1 MTGTTVG
8 TATSVDARA
17 TVHPDAAVHADAVVR
32 PEAPRHP
39 DAPVHPR
46 ETAAMR
52 RALALAARGPLG
64 PNPRVGCVLLTPDGD
79 VLGEGWHR
87 GAGTP
92 HAEVAALADAR
103 DRGAD
108 VRGAT
113 AVVTLEPCDHTGRT
127 GPCSVALRDAGVAR
141 VVVSVEDPNPVA
153 AGGAQRLR
161 AAGVDVVTGVL
172 ADEGAAALGAW
183 LPAVR
188 RGRPFV
194 TLKLATTLDG
204 RVAAADGTSR
214 WITSDVARHHAHGLR
229 AEVDAI
235 AVGTGTVLADD
246 PSLTARTV
254 DGGLVERQPVRVV
267 VGHRDVPAGAR
278 LHGPGGK
285 LVHVR
290 THDPAEVL
298 RVLHAREVRHVLV
311 EGGPTLAAAFLT
323 AGLVDEVHAYVAP
336 VLLGA
341 GPAAV
346 GDLGVGTIGDAVRL
360 RPVEVVPLG
369 PDVLVVATPELAPS
383 PLEEH

>member
-1 MTGTTVG
+1 MSGTSAGPAATTAPRTRVPHPTGAAADGPVSP
-8 TATSVDARA
+8 A
-17 TVHPDAAVHADAVVR
+17 VHPA
-32 PEAPRHP
+32 
-39 DAPVHPR
+39 

-52 RALALAARGPLG
+52 RALELAARGPLG
-64 PNPRVGCVLLTPDGD
+64 PNPRVGCVLLGPDGA

-87 GAGTP
+87 GAGTA

-103 DRGAD
+103 ARGAD

-127 GPCSVALRDAGVAR
+127 GPCSVALLEAGVAR

-153 AGGAQRLR
+153 AGGARRLR
-161 AAGVDVVTGVL
+161 DAGVDVVTGVL
-172 ADEGAAALGAW
+172 PEEGVAALGAW
-183 LPAVR
+183 LPAVHR
-188 RGRPFV
+188 SRPFV

-214 WITSDVARHHAHGLR
+214 WITSEPARHHAHGLR

-246 PSLTARTV
+246 PALTARTV
-254 DGGLVERQPVRVV
+254 DGGLVERQPLRVV
-267 VGHRDVPAGAR
+267 VGHRDVPPGAR
-278 LHGPGGK
+278 LQGPGGE

-298 RVLHAREVRHVLV
+298 RVLHAREVRHLLV
-311 EGGPTLAAAFLT
+311 EGGPTLAAAFLA

-346 GDLGVGTIGDAVRL
+346 ADLGVATIADAVRL
-360 RPVEVVPLG
+360 RTVEVVPLG
-369 PDVLVVATPELAPS
+369 PDVLVVATPLLDPTTT
-383 PLEEH
+383 EEH